1 MDDSIPILEESR
13 KMLENLSFFFHIIL
27 DTAWVIEA
35 LLTGLAWIILCWQK
49 GSWKRLVPAFAGL
62 FFYQLIVG
70 SMLYGFLGIS
80 GAYPLL
86 NKLLRGA
93 GFLLMLHYLSPY
105 QWKTDELLHCVLFNV
120 MLSVSALAGQSSIL
134 VGSLVRSGSP
144 EALTR
149 CLIHFLL
156 PLAALYLRRYNFDEF
171 EMVPTSCINLEL
183 TLCLGILVVNITES
197 CLMTL
202 DTSVVLAF
210 LSGYFSLAVTSL
222 ITIRAVYTM
231 CREQSDIIQLR
242 AEKQRFQAE
251 REITKIAQKTLDD
264 LRCIRH
270 DLKNQ
275 YSYMQILLE
284 GGRYD
289 ELKEYFQKLQENLPP
304 QLNLIDC
311 GNHTVNTVL
320 NMEFSKLRSEGITPE
335 HQLVVPPV
343 LPFPDREICSV
354 LSNLLD
360 NAWDECRRLMK
371 NGWTNP
377 RVRLE
382 IYPHQRYLYI
392 RCMNST
398 DRKTLEH
405 SGIGLLT
412 TKRDKQLHGYGT
424 KIIAKLAEQYNG
436 CAQYSLEEDMFVA
449 QVMMDMTWE
458 GTKRES

>member
-1 MDDSIPILEESR
+1 MQ
-13 KMLENLSFFFHIIL
+13 ENLSFFFHTIL
-27 DTAWVIEA
+27 DMAWVIEA
-35 LLTGLAWIILCWQK
+35 LLTGLAWIILCWQRD
-49 GSWKRLVPAFAGL
+49 SWKRLTPALVGAFLFQLVIGAGL
-62 FFYQLIVG
+62 YGLI
-70 SMLYGFLGIS
+70 GIS
-80 GAYPLL
+80 GVYPLL
-86 NKLLRGA
+86 NKLLMGVA
-93 GFLLMLHYLSPY
+93 FFLLLHFLSPY
-105 QWKTDELLHCVLFNV
+105 HRKTDVLLHFVLFNV
-120 MLSVSALAGQSSIL
+120 LLSVSALAGQSSIL
-134 VGSLVRSGSP
+134 VGSLVWSGTP
-144 EALTR
+144 EALVR
-149 CLIHFLL
+149 CLIQSLV
-156 PLAALYLRRYNFDEF
+156 PLSALYLRRYNFDEF
-171 EMVPTSCINLEL
+171 EMVPSSCITLEA
-183 TLCLGILVVNITES
+183 TLCLGILVVSVAES
-197 CLMTL
+197 FLMTNE
-202 DTSVVLAF
+202 TAVVLAF

-222 ITIRAVYTM
+222 VTIRAVYTM

-251 REITKIAQKTLDD
+251 REITKMAQKTLDD

-371 NGWTNP
+371 SGWTNP
-377 RVRLE
+377 KVRLE

-398 DRKTLEH
+398 DRQTLEH
-405 SGIGLLT
+405 SGLGLLT

-424 KIIAKLAEQYNG
+424 KIIAKLAEQFNG

-458 GTKRES
+458 GTKREN

>member
-1 MDDSIPILEESR
+1 
-13 KMLENLSFFFHIIL
+13 MLENLSFFFHIIL

-304 QLNLIDC
+304 QLNLIDWEYAGMSDYASDYGTFVVTC
-311 GNHTVNTVL
+311 MLGEEEAEHALACYFGHTPTPQEHRHNLAHVALAGWCWYVWAL
-320 NMEFSKLRSEGITPE
+320 QKESEGDYVGDWMYTYY
-335 HQLVVPPV
+335 
-343 LPFPDREICSV
+343 RYAKKY
-354 LSNLLD
+354 LS
-360 NAWDECRRLMK
+360 
-371 NGWTNP
+371 
-377 RVRLE
+377 
-382 IYPHQRYLYI
+382 
-392 RCMNST
+392 
-398 DRKTLEH
+398 
-405 SGIGLLT
+405 
-412 TKRDKQLHGYGT
+412 
-424 KIIAKLAEQYNG
+424 LA
-436 CAQYSLEEDMFVA
+436 LEEY
-449 QVMMDMTWE
+449 E
-458 GTKRES
+458 GAER